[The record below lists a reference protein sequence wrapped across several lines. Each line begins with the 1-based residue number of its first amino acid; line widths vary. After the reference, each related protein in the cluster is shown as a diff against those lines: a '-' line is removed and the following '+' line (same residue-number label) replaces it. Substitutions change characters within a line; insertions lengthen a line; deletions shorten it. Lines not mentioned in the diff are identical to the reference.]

1 MATHFS
7 YGFEWYEHLWKL
19 ANALS
24 GAHGYCVKLCLDL
37 NFNQNPAR
45 QSILCSI
52 GCNIIGLNFYTMPG
66 NNHGVE
72 YWKPEYWETIFYVED
87 VLNCTKLLTT
97 QSQYETEFT
106 GAFGTLIQHTLMNKL
121 CSNSLSVVDTV
132 RVINS
137 PTVPH
142 REKPVSELSDIGKG
156 TLLRAQLEAECRFCG
171 NCS

>member
-1 MATHFS
+1 MES
-7 YGFEWYEHLWKL
+7 
-19 ANALS
+19 
-24 GAHGYCVKLCLDL
+24 V
-37 NFNQNPAR
+37 P
-45 QSILCSI
+45 
-52 GCNIIGLNFYTMPG
+52 
-66 NNHGVE
+66 
-72 YWKPEYWETIFYVED
+72 
-87 VLNCTKLLTT
+87 NCTKILTT
-97 QSQYETEFT
+97 QAQYYN
-106 GAFGTLIQHTLMNKL
+106 AFDSALGTRIQHTLMNKL